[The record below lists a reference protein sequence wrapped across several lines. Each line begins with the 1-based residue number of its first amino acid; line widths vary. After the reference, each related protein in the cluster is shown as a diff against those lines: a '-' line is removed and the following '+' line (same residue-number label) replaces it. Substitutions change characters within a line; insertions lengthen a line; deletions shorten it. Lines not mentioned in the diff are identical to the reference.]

1 MVQRSEKQSQ
11 ASAGRAQYEKG
22 RKQSVWKRKSGIC
35 KDGVGSRRSQA
46 GEQEESWEK
55 SCGVKLGTKKKE
67 TYRSLYEREKKTL
80 KLQK

>member
-1 MVQRSEKQSQ
+1 MQRW
-11 ASAGRAQYEKG
+11 GRVK
-22 RKQSVWKRKSGIC
+22 
-35 KDGVGSRRSQA
+35 
-46 GEQEESWEK
+46 EESGRRTRRELGK